1 MYNVSPN
8 LFVLHGAPERQLELL
23 AADDILP
30 KQKKKGTQY
39 DLETINELFK
49 GGQALGVSLDESHID
64 SVYTSHNN
72 SLKMKNKVRRK

>member
-8 LFVLHGAPERQLELL
+8 LFVLHGAPERQLEML

-30 KQKKKGTQY
+30 KQREKREPHH
-39 DLETINELFK
+39 LETIKKLSLEL
-49 GGQALGVSLDESHID
+49 GLGVSLDESHID
-64 SVYTSHNN
+64 TVYTSHNN